1 MNLIQQQEFKFECID
16 MVWSTSPSLESAGQ
30 EKAGCCRSVTPLAV
44 LGTALRHR
52 AVLIL
57 HDDQATNVQ

>member
-1 MNLIQQQEFKFECID
+1 

-57 HDDQATNVQ
+57 HDDQATNA